1 MAVFKCKMCGGDL
14 EIAEGTTVAECEYC
28 GTKQTIPTLKDDNL
42 RSLFNR
48 ANTLRRK
55 SEFDKAEQLYE
66 KILQS
71 DETQPEAYWGLILC
85 RYGIEYVEDP
95 TSFKRVPTCHRASF
109 DSIVADEDYKQ
120 ALKYADAQSRA
131 IYEAEAKEIDRIQK
145 EIIELSAKESPYDVF
160 ICYKE
165 TDENGQRTQD
175 SVIANDIY
183 YQLTQEGFKVFYAAI
198 TLEDKL
204 GSAYEPCIFA
214 ALNSA
219 RVMLSIGTCPEHFNA
234 VWVKNEWSRYLK
246 IMKKDR
252 SRILIPCYKN
262 MDAYELPEEFS
273 HLQAQ
278 DMGKIGFINDVVRG
292 IKKVVQKEDKPIANT
307 AQTVVTA
314 SNTNTAPLLKR
325 AFMFLEDADW
335 NSANEYCEK
344 VLDVDPECADA
355 YLGKLMAHLQ
365 VRTKEGLKE
374 CKTSFEQEANYQ
386 KVMRFA
392 SDELKQELAGY
403 IAYINDRNE
412 KERIE
417 GIYNSAKEIVHN
429 PNSDENQLLIA
440 ARQFESIK
448 EYKDSEVLAKVCL
461 EKAETCR
468 KEKIYNAALTTM
480 KAASDEQNYIHAA
493 KQFDTIKEYKN
504 SALYA
509 KECREKA
516 EEARLNKIRLEE
528 EKQKRAKKT
537 KRIAI
542 AVITV
547 IVSIVFVATSF
558 NFNAWRNIEQ
568 VAAGRRHIIALK
580 SNGAVVAIGDNNS
593 SQCDVAD
600 WTNIES
606 ICAGAIHTVGLKSGG
621 TVVATGA
628 NNHGQC
634 DVGNWRDI
642 VDISVGNSYTVGL
655 KSDGTVV
662 ATGSNRYGQ
671 CNVDEWTDIIAISAG
686 ANFTVGLK
694 SDGTAV
700 AVGNNYFGK
709 CDVTDWRDIDAIST
723 GDAHTLGLKS
733 DGTVVATGS
742 NISGQCDVDD
752 WENIIAIGTG
762 NYHTVGLKSDGTV
775 IATGSNDY
783 GQCDVDDWKDIVAV
797 SADYENTIGIKSN
810 GTVVV
815 AGQNAEEFQRATKV
829 WKGFFGIG

>member
-71 DETQPEAYWGLILC
+71 DETQSEAYWGLILC

-292 IKKVVQKEDKPIANT
+292 IKKVVQKEEKLVANT
-307 AQTVVTA
+307 TQTVVTA

-365 VRTKEGLKE
+365 VRTKEGFKD

-392 SDELKQELAGY
+392 SDELKQELAGCITY
-403 IAYINDRNE
+403 IHDRNE

-417 GIYNSAKEIVHN
+417 GIYNSATEVLRFSKEQA
-429 PNSDENQLLIA
+429 QLIAA

-448 EYKDSEVLAKVCL
+448 EYKDSEALAKVCL

-480 KAASDEQNYIHAA
+480 KNASDEQNYIHAA

-516 EEARLNKIRLEE
+516 EETRLNKIRIEE

-547 IVSIVFVATSF
+547 IVSIVFVFTSF
-558 NFNAWRNIEQ
+558 NFSPWRNIEQ
-568 VAAGRRHIIALK
+568 VAVGYDHIIGLK
-580 SNGAVVAIGDNNS
+580 SDGTVVAVGDDS
-593 SQCDVAD
+593 YEQCDVED
-600 WTNIES
+600 WRGIELVS
-606 ICAGAIHTVGLKSGG
+606 TGMYHTVGLKSGG

-662 ATGSNRYGQ
+662 ATGSNQYGQ
-671 CNVDEWTDIIAISAG
+671 CNVDEWTDIKHISAGQYHTAGLKTDGTVVAVGDYAMRQCDVDNWTDIIAISTG
-686 ANFTVGLK
+686 ANFT
-694 SDGTAV
+694 
-700 AVGNNYFGK
+700 
-709 CDVTDWRDIDAIST
+709 I
-723 GDAHTLGLKS
+723 GLKS

-742 NISGQCDVDD
+742 NKYGQCDVDD
-752 WENIIAIGTG
+752 WTDIIAISAGST
-762 NYHTVGLKSDGTV
+762 HVVGLKSDGTV
-775 IATGSNDY
+775 VAVGYNSDGRCN
-783 GQCDVDDWKDIVAV
+783 VDNWKDIVAV
-797 SADYENTIGIKSN
+797 SAGVVNTAGIKSN
-810 GTVVV
+810 GKVVV
-815 AGQNAEEFQRATKV
+815 AGSNSEGQKDIGV